1 MTDNPRDP
9 YDGELAN
16 DADLD
21 ATGTDPESEQ
31 GEGYVDPIEA
41 DVETI
46 SSPQPTTGPTA
57 LP

>member
-1 MTDNPRDP
+1 MNEKPSDL
-9 YDGELAN
+9 YDGELAD

-21 ATGTDPESEQ
+21 ATGTDTDADT

-41 DVETI
+41 DVE
-46 SSPQPTTGPTA
+46 SVSAPKPTTGPTT